1 METPGEGHSDIQK
14 EVMRTCRRWTA
25 VGFSTASYLV
35 AWLGVSCSSF
45 FFLRFFCCGLFSFFS
60 CYLICY
66 NIASIFL
73 NVSFWP
79 WGMWDLTSTTRD
91 QTCTPCIGR
100 RTLLHWIA
108 REVPPCS
115 SHHRSVLYRPAQ
127 APMSAPS
134 YMSLRQEMCALC
146 FSVCRVLADELVIRY
161 LIYFA
166 NNDLPHNPSGL
177 KRPSWTQK
185 CISLDQNIVLGEW
198 G

>member
-1 METPGEGHSDIQK
+1 METPGRRPLRYPEGGNEDLQ
-14 EVMRTCRRWTA
+14 EVNSSR
-25 VGFSTASYLV
+25 FQYSII
-35 AWLGVSCSSF
+35 SCGLARSQLLFF

-115 SHHRSVLYRPAQ
+115 SHHRSVLYRPSQ

-134 YMSLRQEMCALC
+134 YMSLRQEMCLMLLC
-146 FSVCRVLADELVIRY
+146 MQSPGRRASNKVF
-161 LIYFA
+161 
-166 NNDLPHNPSGL
+166 DLF
-177 KRPSWTQK
+177 
-185 CISLDQNIVLGEW
+185 C
-198 G
+198 

>member
-1 METPGEGHSDIQK
+1 MKRQSWGFEQKTNGCTGWSKEGNYWKWRHQEEGHSDIQK

-35 AWLGVSCSSF
+35 AWLGVSCSFF
-45 FFLRFFCCGLFSFFS
+45 FFLRFFWCGLFSFFS
-60 CYLICY
+60 FNLICY

-79 WGMWDLTSTTRD
+79 WGMWDLTSATRD

-100 RTLLHWIA
+100 RTLLYWIA

-134 YMSLRQEMCALC
+134 YMSLGQEMCLMLLC
-146 FSVCRVLADELVIRY
+146 MQSPDRWASNKVF
-161 LIYFA
+161 
-166 NNDLPHNPSGL
+166 DLS
-177 KRPSWTQK
+177 
-185 CISLDQNIVLGEW
+185 C
-198 G
+198 